1 MGAQISRG
9 SGAEILGKV
18 EEKESRELKEVREG
32 EWASG
37 NRCVP
42 VYDEMKPKGI

>member
-9 SGAEILGKV
+9 RGAEILRKV
-18 EEKESRELKEVREG
+18 EEKESGELKEVRGSEQ
-32 EWASG
+32 ASG